1 MPSHKIYFPV
11 IASILFLISATMLY
25 TNVIVI
31 PPDAGQ
37 EYFMDKVFYNGSLIL
52 FYLSTPYLLNL
63 IIKKILWKAEFK
75 NSIGASTIGL
85 VEDLTIVSVYLISF
99 GVLFT
104 KLFSTKLSL
113 TLILISI
120 AVALIV
126 IYIRPKLL
134 KYSKAGFVVS
144 TRPFKVGDWISLI
157 NQNGSNYL
165 TGKVIGFD
173 NKCVK
178 LKSENNSLLILPNHM
193 LTNFVIENYKSL
205 SQVVQFNIHF
215 TLTSQIPVEQAK
227 RILTAATMHSLNLI
241 KNNADQSIEVLLT
254 KVSGDYSDYKI
265 NYSLNPWESF
275 SPDQMKDQILSRI
288 LEHLKVAGLEV
299 NNIKPEYNP
308 IQQVELFNSLNKEDL
323 TELAAVSRNIIF
335 KKGEEIIKQGN
346 SGESMFVLQEG
357 LLSVKI
363 SANQNEELNVGIISP
378 GQFFGE
384 MSLFTGEERSAT
396 VITLTDSCV
405 IEITKDAL
413 KNILNKKPK
422 LINAFSEVIVERQ
435 NINLKMMDD
444 YLNKKETFIKKLT
457 SKIKSFFE
465 M

>member
-11 IASILFLISATMLY
+11 IASILFLISAAMLY
-25 TNVIVI
+25 TNLIVI

-37 EYFMDKVFYNGSLIL
+37 EYFMDKVFYNGSLVL

-75 NSIGASTIGL
+75 NSIGASTIGM
-85 VEDLTIVSVYLISF
+85 VEDLIIVCVYLISF

-104 KLFSTKLSL
+104 KLFTTKISL

-120 AVALIV
+120 ILALII

-144 TRPFKVGDWISLI
+144 TRPFKVGDWIGLI
-157 NQNGSNYL
+157 NQSGNNYL

-205 SQVVQFNIHF
+205 SQVIQFNINF
-215 TLTSQIPVEQAK
+215 TLTSQVPVEQAK
-227 RILTAATMHSLNLI
+227 RILTAATLHALNSK
-241 KNNADQSIEVLLT
+241 KNNIEQLIEVLLI
-254 KVSGDYSDYKI
+254 KVGGDSSEYKI
-265 NYSLNPWESF
+265 IYSLNPWESF
-275 SPDQMKDQILSRI
+275 SPDQMRDQILTKI
-288 LEHLKVAGLEV
+288 LEHLKVAGLSV
-299 NNIKPEYNP
+299 NNIKPDFNP

-323 TELAAVSRNIIF
+323 TELAAGSKKIIY

-346 SGESMFVLQEG
+346 SGESMFVLLEG

-363 SANQNEELNVGIISP
+363 SANQNEELKVGVISP

-396 VITLTDSCV
+396 VVTLSESLV

-413 KNILNKKPK
+413 KNILNNKPK

-435 NINLKMMDD
+435 NINFKMMDD
-444 YLNKKETFIKKLT
+444 YLNKKETFIQKLT
-457 SKIKSFFE
+457 TKIKSFFD